1 MSFETDFHEF
11 TENALSKR
19 AWKLLG
25 EELASLHRRSQLM
38 RQPSRASNAEILVFE
53 RLTQIPA
60 IVLIEKYKLG
70 VEVLTENEV
79 QMHAQ
84 RSNQQLPPYDSITTI
99 VAGTGSATTTNSV
112 TTRNKRTIAPSEVAT
127 S

>member
-1 MSFETDFHEF
+1 MRFESDFHQVI
-11 TENALSKR
+11 ENTLTR
-19 AWKLLG
+19 IAWKFLG

-38 RQPSRASNAEILVFE
+38 RQPPRASNAEILVFE

-70 VEVLTENEV
+70 VEVLTENEI

-84 RSNQQLPPYDSITTI
+84 RSNQQLPPYDSITTL
-99 VAGTGSATTTNSV
+99 VAGTGSATTTNPV
-112 TTRNKRTIAPSEVAT
+112 TPRNKRTLVPPEVAT